1 MIICVQS
8 LLPFCRCIFSIM
20 GPLETTGQPPISLYV
35 KLSKAGSV
43 IIFAS
48 FFCNSS
54 GHRSKTSS
62 QSWRKAN
69 KARFSTFASKALWK
83 TAVLVKDVGGK
94 ELTIFNTSGQPL
106 MLTLLVKNLTWFDY
120 PLVSFLWGVF
130 PLSIKN
136 PYLSFKLDKRNCKQT
151 WTILHSC
158 KLTWQAEKSPF
169 CVGNTSSN
177 GPFLQFLW

>member
-35 KLSKAGSV
+35 RLSKAGSV

-69 KARFSTFASKALWK
+69 KARFSTFASKALWEN
-83 TAVLVKDVGGK
+83 GGFWWKMWGEK

-106 MLTLLVKNLTWFDY
+106 MLTLLVKNLTWYDY

-130 PLSIKN
+130 PLCIKN
-136 PYLSFKLDKRNCKQT
+136 PYLSFKLDKCNCKPTRICTAYSFQ
-151 WTILHSC
+151 LAGSNE
-158 KLTWQAEKSPF
+158 LF
-169 CVGNTSSN
+169 CRLKNPHFV
-177 GPFLQFLW
+177 